1 MRKHK
6 KENKRLEIIKY
17 IRFLILNIILIFLLA
32 IPVLALGKSLK
43 QQNKKPAE
51 VWTKDEAASEKSKI
65 RLAEI
70 CKKPE
75 YKFKREEV
83 CLKQLERESLSSDIV
98 YPYFDTFA
106 KMLGDSNSYIRT
118 RGIIL
123 IAANAKWDKDYK
135 IDEIIDGYLK
145 HVMDDKPITAR
156 QCIKVLPVIA
166 KYKPDLIDCVTNALH
181 NANTQIYKS
190 SMQSLVYKDI
200 QDVLKKIELL

>member
-1 MRKHK
+1 MNKI
-6 KENKRLEIIKY
+6 KELVNGLRDKDDKY
-17 IRFLILNIILIFLLA
+17 A
-32 IPVLALGKSLK
+32 Y
-43 QQNKKPAE
+43 Q
-51 VWTKDEAASEKSKI
+51 
-65 RLAEI
+65 
-70 CKKPE
+70 
-75 YKFKREEV
+75 

-156 QCIKVLPVIA
+156 QCIKVLPIIA

-200 QDVLKKIELL
+200 QDVLKKIELLWIS